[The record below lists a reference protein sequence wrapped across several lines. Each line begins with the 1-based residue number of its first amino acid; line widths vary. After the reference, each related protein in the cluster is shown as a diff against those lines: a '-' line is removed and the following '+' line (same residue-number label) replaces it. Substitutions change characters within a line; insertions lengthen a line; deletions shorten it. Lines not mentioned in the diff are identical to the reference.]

1 MDFFDSLS
9 PTTQIFVIFIGLA
22 VLFLA
27 VFSNNKKN
35 KGKLYDRKRRSFR
48 DNYYTRKKD
57 KE

>member
-35 KGKLYDRKRRSFR
+35 KDKLYGRKRRDFR
-48 DNYYTRKKD
+48 DNYYKRKD
-57 KE
+57 K

>member
-27 VFSNNKKN
+27 VFSNNRKN
-35 KGKLYDRKRRSFR
+35 KNKLYDRKGRSFR
-48 DNYYTRKKD
+48 DNYYNRKRE